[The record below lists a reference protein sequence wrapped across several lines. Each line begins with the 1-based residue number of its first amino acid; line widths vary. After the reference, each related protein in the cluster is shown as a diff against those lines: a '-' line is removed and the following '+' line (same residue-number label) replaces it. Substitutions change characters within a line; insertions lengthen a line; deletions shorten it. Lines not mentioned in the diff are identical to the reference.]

1 MPSRS
6 CAHISSKSSQPRP
19 ATESAAEIVSDP
31 AGKMVCS
38 RPRRSLSG
46 KGRRSVPFEPENVEG
61 HIGWRAGATEEVV
74 ELRSAGL
81 VGSDH
86 LAVDYG
92 VIDLERERDL
102 IAECIE
108 AVKGIVVARDEAAT
122 GLLEIAERAEAVVLE
137 VEQPVGVVE
146 RLFS

>member
-1 MPSRS
+1 
-6 CAHISSKSSQPRP
+6 
-19 ATESAAEIVSDP
+19 
-31 AGKMVCS
+31 
-38 RPRRSLSG
+38 
-46 KGRRSVPFEPENVEG
+46 VPFEPENVEG

-108 AVKGIVVARDEAAT
+108 AVKGIAVARDEAAT

-137 VEQPVGVVE
+137 IEPPVGVVE
-146 RLFS
+146 RLFSPGRDNRLYPRQCHPADIARSADFVQ